1 MDTVLLSLV
10 LTLTD
15 FFIVKVEQIDA
26 GREAFKL
33 YKLFLVLNFPGL
45 FCNGIPE
52 FLVRGRK
59 SWVLDSGRWTMDTG
73 LWTLDAGLWTLDA
86 GLWTLGARRWTLDG
100 GRWTLD
106 ALLWTLKP

>member
-73 LWTLDAGLWTLDA
+73 LWTLDSGRWTLDSGPWALDA
-86 GLWTLGARRWTLDG
+86 GLWMV
-100 GRWTLD
+100 D
-106 ALLWTLKP
+106 AGLWTPYSGR

>member
-1 MDTVLLSLV
+1 METVLLSLV

-73 LWTLDAGLWTLDA
+73 LWTLDAGLWTL
-86 GLWTLGARRWTLDG
+86 GARRWTLDG